1 MNRLESMSI
10 FVAVVDAGSLTAAA
24 RRLDMPL
31 ASVSRKVAEL
41 EIMLTEFQSRERE
54 LDRHVKAEQ
63 ERAGISDVAHFAY
76 PMFAKSVMRRRE
88 NILQS
93 IQGLERQLEDAKEEL
108 AGAFR
113 ELKKYELMEDNR
125 KRKVRKEVMRVEQIQ
140 TDEVALNIHRR
151 R

>member
-1 MNRLESMSI
+1 MRNRESLI
-10 FVAVVDAGSLTAAA
+10 RLHKFQVDEK
-24 RRLDMPL
+24 RRQ
-31 ASVSRKVAEL
+31 VAEL
-41 EIMLTEFQSRERE
+41 EIMLTEFHSRERE

-93 IQGLERQLEDAKEEL
+93 IEGLERQLEDAKEEL
-108 AGAFR
+108 AAAFR
-113 ELKKYELMEDNR
+113 ELKKYELMEDGR
-125 KRKVRKEVMRVEQIQ
+125 KRKVRKEVMRVEQMQI
-140 TDEVALNIHRR
+140 DEVALNIHRR